1 MATNNDKFDYIKNY
15 IATRQ
20 MAKDLLDKIEKKVIK
35 KCYYC
40 QRCEN
45 CPKFKTYK
53 LEFEKK
59 VFGRLINILGGV
71 MFMILILGKE
81 TLYLSFNQ

>member
-1 MATNNDKFDYIKNY
+1 MATNKDKFDYIKNY

-35 KCYYC
+35 KCHYC
-40 QRCEN
+40 QRCEI
-45 CPKFKTYK
+45 CRKFKTHK

-59 VFGRLINILGGV
+59 RFLDV
-71 MFMILILGKE
+71 
-81 TLYLSFNQ
+81 